1 MKKLFILLLVLCIFS
16 SCAPTTD
23 VSLEN
28 TPDLSTSN
36 TTTETTD
43 STFPVETPE
52 NTDNKTST
60 STPETTPKATET
72 PFDKNNYKM
81 LYVIGSDVNVR
92 NKPSTSGELLFQM
105 KLNQQVKAFYEKDGW
120 YYIEY
125 SENHYGY
132 IFGKYI
138 SETPSS
144 VATPVPTM
152 SRDEALNYNYR
163 LIPTHLINEDA
174 TTTSE
179 MMESENGKILVYE
192 AKIAQITQ
200 KIKDKDANIGAMVD
214 SLIAKW
220 ISFIPNTQRTY
231 MSLIE
236 EFQPFQGTLFRVT
249 KISVEA
255 TEYKELL
262 DYLENVYL
270 MMIGYEE
277 YKDLDAEKAKG
288 STEEYEKDFNSIY
301 GNIERLGSEAITEA
315 LQNAN
320 GYAAQSQKIADWY
333 ALWDD
338 ELRELFDLKWQI
350 LEKLDFTKNT
360 KPFANYKAYDK
371 YEIFNSYNNQ
381 FGDIL
386 KIMRGEKE
394 YYLDLEG

>member
-1 MKKLFILLLVLCIFS
+1 MKKLFILLLILCLLS
-16 SCAPTTD
+16 GCAPTTD

-28 TPDLSTSN
+28 TPDLSMPN
-36 TTTETTD
+36 TTTD

-52 NTDNKTST
+52 NTDNKTAT

-81 LYVIGSDVNVR
+81 LYVIGSEVNVR
-92 NKPSTSGELLFQM
+92 SKPSTSGELLFQM

-125 SENHYGY
+125 SENNYGY

-174 TTTSE
+174 TTTYE
-179 MMESENGKILVYE
+179 MMESENGKIQVYE

-214 SLIAKW
+214 SLMAKW

-236 EFQPFQGTLFRVT
+236 EFQPGQGTLFQLT

-277 YKDLDAEKAKG
+277 YKDLNAEKAKG
-288 STEEYEKDFNSIY
+288 STEEYEKDFNSLY
-301 GNIERLGSEAITEA
+301 GNIEKLGSEVITEA
-315 LQNAN
+315 LQNKN

-333 ALWDD
+333 GLWND
-338 ELRELFDLKWQI
+338 ELGEFFDLKWQI
-350 LEKLDFTKNT
+350 LEKLDFSKNT
-360 KPFANYKAYDK
+360 KPFGNYKAYDK
-371 YEIFNSYNNQ
+371 YEIYNSYNNQ